1 MDTQIDRATEQASLL
16 RLASSEARQLGFKV
30 LAAHYLT
37 EAKKAERFAALRDTI
52 RALGGVAEHGVSV
65 QFLLMAP
72 QEAASVKAQL
82 AEARKILASG
92 KENNWAVRAGSDEG
106 GFRLLPWVGE
116 AEHFLSI
123 AAAREHALRDRAL
136 EWLRRENPA
145 LVKEW
150 EDQL

>member
-1 MDTQIDRATEQASLL
+1 MQNESRPDDLLTQRIAELEAQLAESKDVLVAVEVERCSLL
-16 RLASSEARQLGFKV
+16 
-30 LAAHYLT
+30 T
-37 EAKKAERFAALRDTI
+37 ALRDTI

-92 KENNWAVRAGSDEG
+92 KANNWAVRAGSDEG
-106 GFRLLPWVGE
+106 GFWLLPWVGE

-123 AAAREHALRDRAL
+123 DAAQGA
-136 EWLRRENPA
+136 
-145 LVKEW
+145 K
-150 EDQL
+150 